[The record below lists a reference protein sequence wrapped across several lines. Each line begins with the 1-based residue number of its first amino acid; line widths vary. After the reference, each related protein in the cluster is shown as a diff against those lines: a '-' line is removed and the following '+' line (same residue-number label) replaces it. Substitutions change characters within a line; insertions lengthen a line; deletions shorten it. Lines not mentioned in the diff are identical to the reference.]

1 MPVCIRLLAL
11 QALVAPIYWCCE
23 HHSTNILVLPAH
35 VAPIYWCYDVR
46 STTILVLRCSQHQ
59 YIGAT
64 SACSANRRI
73 HTGILQLKNFRGF
86 FICLQH
92 QYIGANR
99 FAAPIYWRCTRRTQ
113 LFAAP
118 RLIVETM
125 PIQSAVVSGKGNRII
140 SRWRPN

>member
-1 MPVCIRLLAL
+1 MKITFFTFG
-11 QALVAPIYWCCE
+11 IG
-23 HHSTNILVLPAH
+23 
-35 VAPIYWCYDVR
+35 
-46 STTILVLRCSQHQ
+46 
-59 YIGAT
+59 IGAT

-73 HTGILQLKNFRGF
+73 HTGILQLKNFHGF
-86 FICLQH
+86 FKCLQH

-118 RLIVETM
+118 RLFVQMM

-140 SRWRPN
+140 TRWRPN